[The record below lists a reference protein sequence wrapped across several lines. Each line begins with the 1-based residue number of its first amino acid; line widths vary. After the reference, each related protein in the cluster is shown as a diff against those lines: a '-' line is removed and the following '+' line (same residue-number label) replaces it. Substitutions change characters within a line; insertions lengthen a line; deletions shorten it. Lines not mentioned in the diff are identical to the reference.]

1 MNIERKQKTMVKFG
15 NLEKG
20 DTFIVNLPDSFND
33 PIYRDCVCV
42 KIRVYHNSELPKYV
56 GVNLRYNEIN
66 VFDDDKIVEKINVK
80 LVEID

>member
-1 MNIERKQKTMVKFG
+1 MDIERKQKTMVKFG
-15 NLEKG
+15 DLKMG
-20 DTFIVNLPDSFND
+20 DAFIVNLPDAPCD

-42 KIRVYHNSELPKYV
+42 KIRLHEYGKPPKYV

-66 VFDDDKIVEKINVK
+66 VFDNDKIVNKINVK